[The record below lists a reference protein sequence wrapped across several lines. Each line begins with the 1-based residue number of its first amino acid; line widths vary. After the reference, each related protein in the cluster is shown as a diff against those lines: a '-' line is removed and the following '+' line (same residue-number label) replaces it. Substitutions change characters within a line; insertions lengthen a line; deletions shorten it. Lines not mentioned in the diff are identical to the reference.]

1 MKTLTRSMLLST
13 AIILSLALP
22 PIARSNSES
31 IQRDPPETIE
41 LTAPMAQ
48 DPLAF
53 TQRLSGQ
60 NTLNCDSTPTTAN
73 WVISLAQ
80 PVPYLRFTIQSEGEP
95 VLIIDGPGGRFCVLA
110 DNYSGDNPEISG
122 LWDTGTYNIYI
133 GNRTPGDYSY
143 TLQISQQPN

>member
-1 MKTLTRSMLLST
+1 MKTLIRSMLLST
-13 AIILSLALP
+13 AFLLSLALP
-22 PIARSNSES
+22 QIGRSNPES
-31 IQRDPPETIE
+31 IQRDPPETIA

-48 DPLAF
+48 DPLEF

-60 NTLNCDSTPTTAN
+60 NTLNCDSTPTRAN

-80 PVPYLRFTIQSEGEP
+80 PVPYLRFTIQSQGEP

-110 DNYSGDNPEISG
+110 DNYSGENPEISG

-133 GNRTPGDYSY
+133 GNSTPGDYSY

>member
-1 MKTLTRSMLLST
+1 MKTLIRSMLLST
-13 AIILSLALP
+13 AVILSLVSP
-22 PIARSNSES
+22 QMARSNPES

-41 LTAPMAQ
+41 LTVPMAQ
-48 DPLAF
+48 DPLEF
-53 TQRLSGQ
+53 TQRLSGT
-60 NTLNCDSTPTTAN
+60 NLNCDSTPTAAN
-73 WVISLAQ
+73 WVVSIGQA
-80 PVPYLRFTIQSEGEP
+80 VPYLRFTIQSEGEP

-110 DNYSGDNPEISG
+110 DNYSGNNPEISG